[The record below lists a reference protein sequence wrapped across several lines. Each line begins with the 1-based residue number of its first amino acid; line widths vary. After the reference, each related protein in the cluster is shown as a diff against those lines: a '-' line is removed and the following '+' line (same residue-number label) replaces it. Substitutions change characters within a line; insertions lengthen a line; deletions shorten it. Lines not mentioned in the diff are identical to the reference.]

1 MKKIVKIICVAVVA
15 AMLALTL
22 ASCDRA
28 PGLYAWY
35 GKVNVDYMLKMTIDV
50 GDGEISY
57 DVPFETY
64 RNLFVY
70 YSTLVSDTVVN
81 SNNVTSLTT
90 NQQKTAVLKEYTED
104 ELTEYYA
111 LFALAEKLGVG
122 LTEAD
127 MDRYK
132 NSYEARVA
140 DFAEKLTDEDVKDF
154 KGTKEEYAK
163 YLYDKLIS
171 DLKLTPEY
179 LEYSFNKH
187 TLEKRIKQKLV
198 PDLEDY
204 ISQCYYHYGQVY
216 VEFSKGDEAAEVK
229 ASESIRKALEEIEAG
244 ADFDEVAKK
253 YSNNSLYAGD
263 FYFDAAGSIVN
274 SADNSSVGSVNVNV
288 VQSLEQ
294 GEHSGILMGDSDD
307 ETGYFAIIKREGF
320 DGEFIYGNS
329 DTALQ
334 MFRYS
339 SVGDTVSSAYS
350 AIYNDYVAAYVQN
363 TRVEPYDANVYKLVK
378 VNSIY

>member
-1 MKKIVKIICVAVVA
+1 MKKAVKIICVVTAAV
-15 AMLALTL
+15 MLLLTL
-22 ASCDRA
+22 SSCEKA

-35 GKVNVDYMLKMTIDV
+35 GKVNVDYILKITTDV
-50 GDGEISY
+50 GDGEISR
-57 DVPFETY
+57 DVPFDIY

-70 YSTLVSDTVVN
+70 YATLVSDTVVN

-111 LFALAEKLGVG
+111 LVALADKLGVG

-127 MDRYK
+127 LALYK
-132 NSYEARVA
+132 NDYEARVA
-140 DFAEKLTDEDVKDF
+140 DFAEKLSDEDVKDF

-163 YLYDKLIS
+163 YLYDKLI
-171 DLKLTPEY
+171 DNLHLTPEY

-204 ISQCYYHYGQVY
+204 LSQCYYHYKQVY
-216 VEFSKGDEAAEVK
+216 IEFTKGDDAAEMK
-229 ASESIRKALEEIEAG
+229 ANADITAALEEINAG

-253 YSNNSLYAGD
+253 YSNNSYFSGD
-263 FYFDAAGSIVN
+263 FYFDSNGSIVN
-274 SADNSSVGSVNVNV
+274 SSDNSSVGSTNVNV
-288 VQSLEQ
+288 VRSLEY
-294 GEHSGILMGDSDD
+294 GEHSGLFMGDSDE
-307 ETGYFAIIKREGF
+307 ETGYFAIILRDGF
-320 DGEFIYGNS
+320 DEDFIYGNS
-329 DTALQ
+329 DTALA
-334 MFRYS
+334 MFRFS
-339 SVGDTVSSAYS
+339 SVGDSSSSVYS
-350 AIYNDYVAAYVQN
+350 AIYNDYLAAYVQN

-378 VNSIY
+378 VNSVY